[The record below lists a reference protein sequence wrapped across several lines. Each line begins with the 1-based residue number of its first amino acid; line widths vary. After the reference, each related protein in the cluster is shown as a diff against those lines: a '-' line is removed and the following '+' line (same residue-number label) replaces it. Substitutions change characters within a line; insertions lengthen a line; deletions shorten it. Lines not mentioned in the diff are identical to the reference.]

1 MILSE
6 SLQPRMAF
14 HAPGPLDRADNA
26 GCHGYFSKKI
36 AKGFGMPRGSKPG
49 ERRGG
54 RRVGSKNRRT
64 LELESAARQ
73 TVKDAESPSSGQM
86 PKEFLLAVSQNEK
99 LPLAVRVDA
108 AKAVVAFYSPRLA
121 NAHLDADVR
130 GQYWISDKPMT
141 PEEWEAEFCT
151 ETPDGV

>member
-1 MILSE
+1 
-6 SLQPRMAF
+6 
-14 HAPGPLDRADNA
+14 
-26 GCHGYFSKKI
+26 
-36 AKGFGMPRGSKPG
+36 MPRGSKPG

-141 PEEWEAEFCT
+141 REEWEAEFCT
-151 ETPDGV
+151 ETPDGVQKPLLVRKSWRSNCARNGSPNWRRRSPSFGRR